1 MTKEK
6 KKILPH
12 PQKMRENSMLRRHA
26 KSCLL
31 PLLYQNLLARAVT
44 IADDVDALWGLS
56 YSLTSKVVYILAL

>member
-26 KSCLL
+26 KSCVW
-31 PLLYQNLLARAVT
+31 PLLYQNLLASTVGV
-44 IADDVDALWGLS
+44 ADDVDALWGFS